1 MGHFLVVFVC
11 FIQPLGAVMQALLR
25 AFGYSEEQVRMKHG

>member
-1 MGHFLVVFVC
+1 MGHFLVELVC